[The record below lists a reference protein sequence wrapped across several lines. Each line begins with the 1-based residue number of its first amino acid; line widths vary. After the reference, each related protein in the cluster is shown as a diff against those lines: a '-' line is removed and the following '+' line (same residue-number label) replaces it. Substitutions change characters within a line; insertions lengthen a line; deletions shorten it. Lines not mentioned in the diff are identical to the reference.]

1 MFRIQRMATLQQY
14 SEVVAA
20 YGYTLPPPAQPQTN
34 RLGLALLY
42 AAIGAALGTMT
53 GTTMAVV
60 TMQPAAAPWAH
71 HLSLA
76 SFTGAMKTAP
86 PAAHAVSAPSASVTA
101 HATAA
106 PSITHAAPAPVP
118 AAPVMAAKA
127 APTSTALASAAH
139 ALTTSA
145 PAGAVHAAQPGI
157 LSRIMPSSVVE
168 ASVDTRAVQRELE
181 VHHPAAHARLALAP
195 VVHRGDAAA
204 TSDSAPKPAAP
215 GVELAAIRVPDALP
229 VPAVVPVNLDDQVR
243 PSSIFYSEGDAT
255 VVDYDATLDTI
266 LTDDGRTFVL
276 GATVAMSSATSW
288 NDYRANVHYRC
299 DQGGKC
305 TVTRNGV
312 IALNA
317 KQI

>member
-1 MFRIQRMATLQQY
+1 MATLQQY

-76 SFTGAMKTAP
+76 NFTGAVKTA
-86 PAAHAVSAPSASVTA
+86 PAAHAISAPVVA
-101 HATAA
+101 HATPA
-106 PSITHAAPAPVP
+106 PSVAHAAPAPVP

-127 APTSTALASAAH
+127 VATPAPAA
-139 ALTTSA
+139 SA
-145 PAGAVHAAQPGI
+145 PAVVVHASQPGI

-168 ASVDTRAVQRELE
+168 ASVDTKAVQRELE

-195 VVHRGDAAA
+195 AVHRNSAVA
-204 TSDSAPKPAAP
+204 TLDSASKPATP
-215 GVELAAIRVPDALP
+215 GAEFASIRTLDAVP
-229 VPAVVPVNLDDQVR
+229 VPAVVPVNLDEQVR
-243 PSSIFYSEGDAT
+243 QPAIFFSEGDAT
-255 VVDYDATLDTI
+255 VVDFDSTLGSI

-305 TVTRNGV
+305 TLTRNGV

-317 KQI
+317 KLI